1 MYTLEQIKNN
11 IITFKNK
18 LSTKNITKEF
28 WIIADR
34 DDFTPL
40 RKITIKNNK
49 EIKTTVRKKEELK
62 ENLLNNKESYYKNK
76 HFANIQIWFND
87 DLLETIDN
95 KKLSD
100 IKDTKLVSI
109 IIMIHLLNDN
119 GKFTNNIWS
128 IKVTYTV
135 DDFLNF
141 KLDLDNVNS
150 LMRIVRDKFAISNL
164 IGGIS
169 YKTLKAKLQ
178 KMAF

>member
-1 MYTLEQIKNN
+1 MFIRFI

-34 DDFTPL
+34 EDFKPL

-49 EIKTTVRKKEELK
+49 ENKTTVRKKEEIE
-62 ENLLNNKESYYKNK
+62 ENLLNDKESYYKNK

-87 DLLETIDN
+87 DLLESIDN
-95 KKLSD
+95 KNLSD
-100 IKDTKLVSI
+100 IKDNKLVSI

-119 GKFTNNIWS
+119 GKFTNNKNNIWS

-135 DDFLNF
+135 DDFLNL

-150 LMRIVRDKFAISNL
+150 LMRIVRDKFAISDL
-164 IGGIS
+164 IGGVS
-169 YKTLKAKLQ
+169 YKTLKTKLQ
-178 KMAF
+178 KMANE